1 MAISLDGSAQRSRI
15 FSFPLKLL
23 YLITIISVITLC
35 LSGVSIVSGL
45 ISQNDQIRAKELKK
59 ENKLLKER
67 FELFSTKS
75 QELEERLSNME
86 RLELNLESITK
97 LTANSSKEEGK
108 GGPEEVSFEELYSSL
123 DLAEWLDELGSQ
135 IGKREERFLRIKEI
149 FEKNKTP
156 LLSTPIIWPVEGRI
170 SSACGWRKSPFTG
183 KREFH
188 KGVDIVNSY
197 NTPIKATAD
206 GKVSFAGRRQG
217 YGLSVIINHKCG
229 YRTVYGH
236 LSKVKVQSGS
246 KVKRGEIIGLLGST
260 GHSTGPH
267 LHYEIL
273 VNKKQ
278 VNPWKFLVYS
288 KG

>member
-1 MAISLDGSAQRSRI
+1 MAISLDGSAQRSRS
-15 FSFPLKLL
+15 FSFPLTFL
-23 YLITIISVITLC
+23 YLVILILVGTLS
-35 LSGVSIVSGL
+35 LSGASIVSGL
-45 ISQNDQIRAKELKK
+45 IFQDNRAGNKELKK
-59 ENKLLKER
+59 ENRLLKER

-86 RLELNLESITK
+86 RLELNLESITGV
-97 LTANSSKEEGK
+97 TANPKEEGK
-108 GGPEEVSFEELYSSL
+108 GGPEEVSFKELCSSL
-123 DLAEWLDELGSQ
+123 EPAEWLDEIGSQ
-135 IGKREERFLRIKEI
+135 VNEREKRLLKVAQV
-149 FEKNKTP
+149 FEKNKTS
-156 LLSTPIIWPVEGRI
+156 LLSTPLIWPVEGKI
-170 SSACGWRKSPFTG
+170 SSAYGWRKSPFTG

-188 KGVDIVNSY
+188 KGIDIVTHRH
-197 NTPIKATAD
+197 TPIKATAD
-206 GKVSFAGRRQG
+206 GKVVFAGRRQG
-217 YGLSVIINHKCG
+217 YGLSVVISHKCG

-246 KVKRGEIIGLLGST
+246 KIKRGEVIGLLGNT
-260 GHSTGPH
+260 GRSTGPH